1 MALRSA
7 TRRKPSP
14 ASEAWALMHELFH
27 ASRRRFLAVASEFEL
42 SPPQVRALGV
52 LDPDRPVPM
61 SELADALHCGNSNVT
76 GIVDRL
82 EDRGLVERR
91 SATHDRRV
99 KMLAVTPRGAEVR
112 ERLAERLE
120 QAPAPPP
127 RARPPPPPRAPPAPP
142 PPAPRPQR
150 VPPPQIPGLVA
161 RAAAQGGD
169 DGY

>member
-1 MALRSA
+1 MASPSA
-7 TRRKPSP
+7 TRRPSP

-61 SELADALHCGNSNVT
+61 SELADALHCDNSNVT

-91 SATHDRRV
+91 SAAHDRRV

-120 QAPAPPP
+120 
-127 RARPPPPPRAPPAPP
+127 RPPEPLARLSPEDQRALRRIVRRAPEA
-142 PPAPRPQR
+142 
-150 VPPPQIPGLVA
+150 
-161 RAAAQGGD
+161 D
-169 DGY
+169 

>member
-1 MALRSA
+1 MALRTA
-7 TRRKPSP
+7 TRRRASP
-14 ASEAWALMHELFH
+14 AGEAWALMHELFH

-61 SELADALHCGNSNVT
+61 SELAEALHCDNSNVT

-91 SATHDRRV
+91 SASHDRRV
-99 KMLAVTPRGAEVR
+99 KMLAVTPRGAEIR

-120 QAPAPPP
+120 QPPTP
-127 RARPPPPPRAPPAPP
+127 LAGLSPEDQRTLRDIMRRALE
-142 PPAPRPQR
+142 QS
-150 VPPPQIPGLVA
+150 
-161 RAAAQGGD
+161 
-169 DGY
+169 

>member
-1 MALRSA
+1 MSAPGA
-7 TRRKPSP
+7 TRRRSSP

-61 SELADALHCGNSNVT
+61 SELAEALHCDNSNVT

-99 KMLAVTPRGAEVR
+99 KMLAVTERGAEIR

-120 QAPAPPP
+120 QAPEPLARLAPEDQ
-127 RARPPPPPRAPPAPP
+127 RALRDIMRRALE
-142 PPAPRPQR
+142 QS
-150 VPPPQIPGLVA
+150 
-161 RAAAQGGD
+161 
-169 DGY
+169 